1 MASEVLEIRPS
12 SLNELESTPC
22 SEVTLEISFIIVLD
36 SSNVSGLE
44 DDPFSFVFIIE
55 LSKLSELL

>member
-1 MASEVLEIRPS
+1 MISEVLEIIPS

-22 SEVTLEISFIIVLD
+22 SGVTLEISFISVFD

-44 DDPFSFVFIIE
+44 GNPFSFVFIIE